1 MKIDAIIF
9 DFGGVFLDIDYQKT
23 SQAFKDLGMAQFD
36 DYYQQSFTNPL
47 FADFETGRIDDK
59 EWLDG
64 LRKESGCNLTDQQ
77 MIDAWNAMLGNFRP
91 SSIDYIKSIKNSMP
105 IFLLSNTNVIHHL
118 AFHNIYEQEFGNRE
132 FDSGFH
138 KAYYSHIIG
147 IKKPDAA
154 AYNTILEENNLNPA
168 TTLFIDD
175 TEKNIVG
182 AREAGLQTLFLT
194 NNRLVEDVIKEA
206 NIL

>member
-23 SQAFKDLGMAQFD
+23 SRAFKDLGMTQFD

-59 EWLDG
+59 VWLDG

-77 MIDAWNAMLGNFRP
+77 IIDAWNAMLGQFRP
-91 SSIDYIKSIKNSMP
+91 SSIGFAKTLKDKLP

-118 AFHNIYEQEFGNRE
+118 AFHNIHEQQFGDRD
-132 FDSGFH
+132 FDNAFV
-138 KAYYSHIIG
+138 KAYYSHIIQ
-147 IKKPDAA
+147 IKKPDAS
-154 AYNTILEENNLNPA
+154 AYEIILAENNLKA
-168 TTLFIDD
+168 ETTLFIDD
-175 TEKNIVG
+175 TEINIIG
-182 AREAGLQTLFLT
+182 AKAVGLQTIFLQ
-194 NNRLVEDVIKEA
+194 NKKLVEDALNEIVI
-206 NIL
+206 L